1 MAQRR
6 DYYESLLS
14 NPNVQRAL
22 ASIRAAEGTAKY
34 KDPYSVGFGGRKIDD
49 LSSHPGIL
57 SSFRDN
63 FGNKNKTSAAGGY
76 QFLNKSWGDMER
88 QLGLPDF
95 GPTSQDIAAVGLL
108 DRSGALDNVLSGDID
123 GFVKDANGTWASLP
137 GSPYNQPTRSKSF
150 MRDAWNNY
158 TPPADI
164 PNANGYA
171 ATPTPRPSEDPF
183 SALLTPASYQ
193 APSFPATSSP
203 VQREAFPDVS
213 PVSFDTG
220 RFGTPAPAA
229 FDQSR
234 FGNPAP
240 ANSYFD
246 YSGLLS
252 DPQQQPGAFDEQ
264 RLGPTAPVA
273 TTPQQLQRGLL
284 DQQLNAGI
292 LPDLMAP
299 ATNWPGQAP
308 ATTPT
313 VEQPAMGDYE
323 PASIK
328 TSGVQPPA
336 VQSGLM
342 SMPEY
347 RQVQEQ
353 QSLLGGPMQH
363 STPAEFQ
370 AYADRTRQSM
380 QNRSLG
386 GGLLGG
392 LLGGLTLGP
401 VGAIAGGLLGK
412 TVANRSFFPEAPPKN
427 PNSTQQKTGYAGLNE
442 SGRRSYSESKQF
454 RDAVDGKMS
463 AGLW

>member
-1 MAQRR
+1 MADFDWSPYAVGGATRP
-6 DYYESLLS
+6 DALS
-14 NPNVQRAL
+14 GMNAQFRAALQGLISTAPNGIRQQLQVFSGYRSPAKQAELYNRALQKYGSPQAARQWVAPPNRSQHNKGMAADLKYLSPQAKAWVRENAPAHGLSFPLKNEPWHVELATARNPN
-22 ASIRAAEGTAKY
+22 AA
-34 KDPYSVGFGGRKIDD
+34 
-49 LSSHPGIL
+49 
-57 SSFRDN
+57 
-63 FGNKNKTSAAGGY
+63 
-76 QFLNKSWGDMER
+76 
-88 QLGLPDF
+88 
-95 GPTSQDIAAVGLL
+95 
-108 DRSGALDNVLSGDID
+108 
-123 GFVKDANGTWASLP
+123 
-137 GSPYNQPTRSKSF
+137 
-150 MRDAWNNY
+150 
-158 TPPADI
+158 TPPRDI
-164 PNANGYA
+164 PNVSPALAYDA
-171 ATPTPRPSEDPF
+171 VPTPRPSSNPF
-183 SALLTPASYQ
+183 DAILSPSTPEPASVL
-193 APSFPATSSP
+193 ASSFTPTP
-203 VQREAFPDVS
+203 VQREALPDVT
-213 PVSFDTG
+213 PVSFDNG
-220 RFGTPAPAA
+220 RFGAPAKT

-234 FGNPAP
+234 FGAP
-240 ANSYFD
+240 ASPASSYFD

-252 DPQQQPGAFDEQ
+252 EDPQQVSPFDAE
-264 RLGPTAPVA
+264 RLGPTSPVA

-299 ATNWPGQAP
+299 ATNWPGQVAP
-308 ATTPT
+308 

-323 PASIK
+323 PTSIK
-328 TSGVQPPA
+328 TSSVQPPA

-353 QSLLGGPMQH
+353 QALMGGALPQT
-363 STPAEFQ
+363 SPAEFQ
-370 AYADRTRQSM
+370 AYADRTRQQM

-412 TVANRSFFPEAPPKN
+412 TVANRSFFPEAPPAN
-427 PNSTQQKTGYAGLNE
+427 PNSKQQQTGYAGLNE